1 MQELR
6 ELLFSRYR
14 QKVTELE
21 AELDDLRSSVNDE
34 DRLTAMVT
42 PIIGDAIRRKIRDAR
57 EEMIDALYPVIGQT
71 VMRAVSEAIRDLAR
85 TVDAQMRTTMKPQMI
100 WRRVQAMVTGVSDAE
115 LALRDALPFQIA
127 EIFLIH
133 RESGLLL
140 WYVSR
145 EPDVSLDS
153 DVISGMLTAIR
164 DFAED
169 AFGRDDG
176 ADLEAIQYGER
187 QILIEA
193 AQHAYLAVVADGI
206 EPSGFRA
213 EMRDR
218 VIEID
223 HAYERVLRD
232 YAGDP
237 TPLAPVEASLRS
249 LITSTKPRQLSVVQ
263 RRVLMGLAAL
273 MLLCLA
279 TLCLAGR
286 WGWQALHAT
295 PVPTAVP
302 PTATLTATPTVT
314 PSPTATV
321 TATPLPTQTPA
332 PTVAP
337 ATPAAVEGVMVGN
350 VWAYEAPA
358 VGAPRL
364 EQVLDRGRPVEILA
378 VYDDW
383 CLVRWIA
390 LGTEE
395 YRGWVS
401 RRWVGML
408 DPIPEYLITP
418 TPAP

>member
-1 MQELR
+1 MTTLDHDMTSSETPESTPPAPSPSMQELR

-14 QKVTELE
+14 PKVTELE

-57 EEMIDALYPVIGQT
+57 EEMIEALYPVIGQT

-169 AFGRDDG
+169 AFGRDEG

-193 AQHAYLAVVADGI
+193 AQHAYLAVVADGV

-223 HAYERVLRD
+223 HTYERVLRD

-237 TPLAPVEASLRS
+237 TSLSPVEASLRS
-249 LITSTKPRQLSVVQ
+249 LITSTKLQQLSVVQ
-263 RRVLMGLAAL
+263 KRVLIGLAVL

-302 PTATLTATPTVT
+302 PTATLTLTTT
-314 PSPTATV
+314 PSPTPTATV
-321 TATPLPTQTPA
+321 TATPPATQTHA
-332 PTVAP
+332 PTAAP
-337 ATPAAVEGVMVGN
+337 VTPTIVEGVMVGN
-350 VWAYEAPA
+350 VWAYEEPA

-364 EQVLDRGRPVEILA
+364 DEILDRGSRVEILA
-378 VYDDW
+378 V
-383 CLVRWIA
+383 L
-390 LGTEE
+390 
-395 YRGWVS
+395 
-401 RRWVGML
+401 
-408 DPIPEYLITP
+408 
-418 TPAP
+418 